1 MGWLKP
7 GTTETL
13 VETVLTE
20 ASDLQID
27 EENGVIRG
35 VRIINRN
42 SLNNGGNR
50 EYGEQALNDG
60 LRLYEGA
67 EVNIDHPPTG
77 QESKPRAF
85 IEGWGILK
93 NIKRVADGDVGD
105 LHYLKEHAATP
116 LILERHKRGFPLGLS
131 HNALGKTITRNSK
144 QFVESLQKVHSVDLV
159 RRPATTRS
167 LKEGIEDVT
176 TLAEFIESIKADHA
190 DDLDLLESLAASPV
204 AGPAPMAA
212 PADPKNNVKAALVA
226 ALHALAETAD
236 EATLKKTIGAL
247 MSAAK
252 PAEVTVPKEAI
263 QEAVTEALKP
273 LVEQRDAE
281 QKVIA
286 DLQRQLL
293 IRNVMESH
301 GITAVGIGPER
312 MKTLTEAVD
321 EAAMKTLIESW
332 PPAVRHAG
340 GTPGF
345 RAAEQLTEQVDMPR
359 SSAGVRQLLRSR

>member
-1 MGWLKP
+1 MGWLKT
-7 GTTETL
+7 GTPQQLT
-13 VETVLTE
+13 ETVLTE
-20 ASDLQID
+20 AAAQNID
-27 EENGVIRG
+27 EANGVIRN
-35 VRIINRN
+35 VRILGRQSQND
-42 SLNNGGNR
+42 GGTR
-50 EYGEQALNDG
+50 EYSEQAMRDG
-60 LRLYEGA
+60 ARLYEGID
-67 EVNIDHPPTG
+67 VNIDHPKAGNEAT
-77 QESKPRAF
+77 PRGVL
-85 IEGWGILK
+85 EGWGDLRNVK
-93 NIKRVADGDVGD
+93 FNGDSVVGD
-105 LHYLKEHAATP
+105 LHYIPEHVATP
-116 LILERHKRGFPLGLS
+116 VLLSRIRRGFSIGLS
-131 HNALGKTITRNSK
+131 HNALGKTVNRHGRVI
-144 QFVESLQKVHSVDLV
+144 VESLSKARSVDMVLK
-159 RRPATTRS
+159 PATNRNLFES
-167 LKEGIEDVT
+167 EQEET

-190 DDLDLLESLAASPV
+190 DDLDLLETLAASPV

-212 PADPKNNVKAALVA
+212 PVDPKNNVKAALVA